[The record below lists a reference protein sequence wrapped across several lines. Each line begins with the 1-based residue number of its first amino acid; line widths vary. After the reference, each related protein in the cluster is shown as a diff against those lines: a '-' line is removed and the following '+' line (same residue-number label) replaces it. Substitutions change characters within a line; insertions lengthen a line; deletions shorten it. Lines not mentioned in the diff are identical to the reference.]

1 MSIELNLPYTIKG
14 VKKSFEHG
22 DKAIGFLKTSNCM
35 CYLAGLKELAEE
47 LKKDSRLDPGLDK
60 ELERLIAQIIGLSI
74 KLMAFAQTKKVPE

>member
-1 MSIELNLPYTIKG
+1 MAIEINLPHHLEEIKDAL
-14 VKKSFEHG
+14 SQG
-22 DKAIGFLKTSNCM
+22 DKALGYLKASNCM

-60 ELERLIAQIIGLSI
+60 ELERLIAQVIGLSI